1 MNKPKLTYFD
11 APASRGE
18 ECRLALHLA
27 GVDFIDNR
35 IKGDAWPALK
45 PTTPFGALPV
55 FEIEGQPALAQC
67 NAILTLIG
75 RRHGLHPQ
83 DPFEAAQH
91 EALMG
96 HVEDLRAQ
104 VGPTLRI
111 SDPAEKKKAREALAA
126 TYLPNWGSSTER
138 QLRGDGPFVAGSK
151 LHVVDLKL
159 YMTVRWFASGTV
171 DHVPSTVFASFPKLT
186 RLFEAVRDHAGIKA
200 WYAKG

>member
-18 ECRLALHLA
+18 ECRLALHIA

-45 PTTPFGALPV
+45 PSTPFGSVPV
-55 FEIEGQPALAQC
+55 FEIEGQPALAQT

-83 DPFEAAQH
+83 DLFEGAQH

-96 HVEDLRAQ
+96 HVEDMRAQ
-104 VGPTLRI
+104 VGPSLRI
-111 SDPAEKKKAREALAA
+111 SDPAEKQKVREKLAA
-126 TYLPNWGSSTER
+126 EYLPSWAGYAER

-159 YMTVRWFASGTV
+159 YMAVRWFASGTV
-171 DHVPSTVFASFPKLT
+171 DHVPSTVFASYPKLT
-186 RLFEAVRDHAGIKA
+186 RVFEAVRDDARVQA
-200 WYAKG
+200 WYAKR